1 MNPETDTKHQ
11 EQNQGRAARFLAWM
25 LRRPFLALLVL
36 TAMTAGM
43 VTWGAGISIR
53 GDMEDLFPEDTPIV
67 KRARDARG
75 TVGSR
80 SELLILVGS
89 PDRDIN
95 RAVGEEL
102 AELLAAEDELID
114 SAHCKH
120 DAEFV
125 SFFEKNA
132 LLYLESKELEEIK
145 QDVDNAIA
153 QAVMVDDFE
162 FEDDFEVDSDYGGDA
177 ASDAQESR
185 IPTQAE
191 IEKKYGTGSF
201 REYFESPDGQVLGV
215 KAYPTFKPSETGR
228 AQVLNQRVKEL
239 IAKVKSKE
247 GRGQVDITV
256 EGEYSRLAETVDT
269 IKAELRLATG
279 IAIVGICFIL
289 MIGFRRIRS
298 VFVVLVPMVVGLG
311 WTLFAARLFVGYL
324 NIITAFIFAI
334 LVGLGIDFVVHGAER
349 IDEEYARDGNLTHA
363 IGRGLGKLGWAM
375 VAAAVTTIA
384 TFAVLVVFDFRGF
397 SQFGGLA
404 AAGVFL
410 CLVSLYVYLPPLT
423 VVLDRLRATPRRVGS
438 QAKKESLLTES
449 RMFRSGAGV
458 LIYVFLGLGTW
469 GAVSI
474 PNVEFEADTSRW
486 RVKRVSKAS
495 DLSKKYRTEAD
506 KRSYAPALVVTA
518 GLEET
523 RKVHQHLEPQVSEE
537 APKLLQSI
545 RSVYSLVPEEQE
557 RKLALVAEMKRKIDN
572 KYDYLE
578 GQAKDDADKLRPHLE
593 PSSFGPH
600 ELPESLKERFTDTKG
615 KFGRYVLLYFNGRK
629 SNALH
634 VEKIRDA
641 YEAIELDGKTYYST
655 ASYYILAEAFRVV
668 KEDGPIAVGLAAAVI
683 LILLVFFFRRV
694 RDVLLIYIPLVTS
707 FLLLMGLLAW
717 LEVPLNIFNVVV
729 LPIAFGIGVDT
740 SIHLVMR
747 LNEGTTLRTTL
758 QTTGKAAFL
767 STATTAV
774 GFLSLLCVSNEG
786 LQSLGIVAA
795 LGVGCAYLCSVGLF
809 SAAVLLGWKR
819 PVS

>member
-1 MNPETDTKHQ
+1 MNSETDTKNQ
-11 EQNQGRAARFLAWM
+11 QKNQGGPVRLLAW
-25 LRRPFLALLVL
+25 LTGRPVWALVLL
-36 TAMTAGM
+36 TAMTAAM
-43 VTWGAGISIR
+43 VTWGSGISIR
-53 GDMEDLFPEDTPIV
+53 GDMEDLFPEDTPVV

-89 PDRDIN
+89 PDRELN
-95 RAVGEEL
+95 RVVGEEL
-102 AELLAAEDELID
+102 VELLSAEEDLIE
-114 SAHCKH
+114 SAQCKH

-132 LLYLESKELEEIK
+132 LLYLKTKELKEIK
-145 QDVDNAIA
+145 EDVDNAIA

-162 FEDDFEVDSDYGGDA
+162 FEEDLEVDSDFGGDA
-177 ASDAQESR
+177 SSEAQESR
-185 IPTQAE
+185 IPTQDE
-191 IEKKYGTGSF
+191 IEKKYNVGSF

-215 KAYPTFKPSETGR
+215 KAYPTFKPSETAR
-228 AQVLNQRVKEL
+228 AQVLNTRLKDV
-239 IAKVKSKE
+239 IAKVKAKA
-247 GRGQVDITV
+247 GRDEVDITI

-279 IAIVGICFIL
+279 IAVVGICFIL

-298 VFVVLVPMVVGLG
+298 VFLVLVPMAVGLG
-311 WTLFAARLFVGYL
+311 WTLFAARFFVGYL

-349 IDEEYARDGNLTHA
+349 VDEEYARDGNLASA

-375 VAAAVTTIA
+375 VAAALTTIA

-404 AAGVFL
+404 ATGVFL
-410 CLVSLYVYLPPLT
+410 CLVALYTYLPPLT
-423 VVLDRLRATPRRVGS
+423 LVLNRLRVAPRRGLPED
-438 QAKKESLLTES
+438 ESPAPPTDQ
-449 RMFRSGAGV
+449 RRFRSIAGG
-458 LIYVFLGLGTW
+458 LIYVFIGFGTW
-469 GAVSI
+469 GAISVPS
-474 PNVEFEADTSRW
+474 VEFEADTSRW
-486 RVKRVSKAS
+486 RVKRSSQSS
-495 DLSKKYRTEAD
+495 DLSKKYRAEAE
-506 KRSYAPALVVTA
+506 KRSYAPALVVTD

-523 RKVHQHLEPQVSEE
+523 RKVHQHLEPQVS
-537 APKLLQSI
+537 KKSGSLLQSI
-545 RSVYSLVPEEQE
+545 RSVYSLVPEEQSE
-557 RKLALVAEMKRKIDN
+557 KLALVAEMKRKIDN

-578 GQAKDDADKLRPHLE
+578 GQVKEDADKLRPHLE
-593 PSSFGPH
+593 PNSFEPRD
-600 ELPESLKERFTDTKG
+600 LPKSLKDRFTDTNG
-615 KFGRYVLLYFNGRK
+615 EFGRYVLLYFHGRK
-629 SNALH
+629 TNALH

-668 KEDGPIAVGLAAAVI
+668 KEDGPIAVGLAAGVI
-683 LILLVFFFRRV
+683 LLLLIIIFRRL

-707 FLLLMGLLAW
+707 FLVLMGLLAW
-717 LEVPLNIFNVVV
+717 LDVPLNIFNVVV

-747 LNEGTTLRTTL
+747 INEGTTLQTTL
-758 QTTGKAAFL
+758 RTTGKAALL

-795 LGVGCAYLCSVGLF
+795 LGVGCAYLCSVGMF
-809 SAAVLLGWKR
+809 SAAVILGWK
-819 PVS
+819 PSAS